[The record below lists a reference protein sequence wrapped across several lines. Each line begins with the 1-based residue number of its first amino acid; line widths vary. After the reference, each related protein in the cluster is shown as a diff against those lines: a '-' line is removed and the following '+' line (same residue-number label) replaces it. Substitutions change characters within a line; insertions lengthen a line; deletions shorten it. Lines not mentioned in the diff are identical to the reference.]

1 MGSSSSKS
9 SSPSSSSASDELV
22 GAFADMF
29 ADAMERADWHGTRK
43 PTWQQSRDHYI
54 ISIGARGIA

>member
-9 SSPSSSSASDELV
+9 FPPSATDELV
-22 GAFADMF
+22 GSLADMF
-29 ADAMERADWHGTRK
+29 ADSMERADWHGARK

-54 ISIGARGIA
+54 ISIAGGVA